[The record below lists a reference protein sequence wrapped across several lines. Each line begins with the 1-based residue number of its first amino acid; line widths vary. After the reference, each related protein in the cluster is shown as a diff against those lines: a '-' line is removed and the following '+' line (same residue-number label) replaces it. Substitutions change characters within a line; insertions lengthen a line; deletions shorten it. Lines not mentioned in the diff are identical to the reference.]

1 MIRSLSSILN
11 RVNPNFECIKMASE
25 LPKASWQILFA
36 LFMVAGFAIAK
47 SSTEYHADEESKFS
61 EFRAQTNFAED
72 ELRKELQL
80 NAEDEVHLSTVAL
93 RVSWCGCAIRKFNI
107 SMYIIWFIDSHKV
120 YSNKKYLNYS
130 KWQYFW
136 KKEISWRK
144 FGNNNKIN
152 NNDVYPSM
160 RWPVFF
166 CFCVHLALF
175 DQLNSWMNVR

>member
-1 MIRSLSSILN
+1 
-11 RVNPNFECIKMASE
+11 MASE

-93 RVSWCGCAIRKFNI
+93 RVS
-107 SMYIIWFIDSHKV
+107 
-120 YSNKKYLNYS
+120 
-130 KWQYFW
+130 
-136 KKEISWRK
+136 
-144 FGNNNKIN
+144 
-152 NNDVYPSM
+152 
-160 RWPVFF
+160 
-166 CFCVHLALF
+166 
-175 DQLNSWMNVR
+175 